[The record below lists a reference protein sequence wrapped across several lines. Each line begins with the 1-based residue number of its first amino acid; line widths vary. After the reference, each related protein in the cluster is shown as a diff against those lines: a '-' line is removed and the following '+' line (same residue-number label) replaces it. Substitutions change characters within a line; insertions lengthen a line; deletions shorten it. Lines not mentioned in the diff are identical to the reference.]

1 MEMKFNKL
9 TKGMICLLFAA
20 MVPVFC
26 AFGVAA
32 DEESS
37 DISQP
42 EVIEEIVTEAPPQE
56 FTEPETELVVTDPI
70 VTEAPAPETE
80 ALATEQV
87 TQAVYTEPATEA
99 QQTQAEQQAQ
109 TEAYTQPMAPI
120 ANIEPTTEFVAPT
133 LPKTVSEKKYSTNS
147 TAGTVSWICVG
158 VGILVALVMII
169 STKLK
174 KPTTGFA

>member
-20 MVPVFC
+20 LVPVFC

-37 DISQP
+37 DSSQP
-42 EVIEEIVTEAPPQE
+42 ELIEEIVTEAPPQE
-56 FTEPETELVVTDPI
+56 FTEPQTEVIVTDPV
-70 VTEAPAPETE
+70 VTEAPVPETE
-80 ALATEQV
+80 PPVTEVQ
-87 TQAVYTEPATEA
+87 TQAVYTEPVTEA

-109 TEAYTQPMAPI
+109 TEEYTQPVAPI
-120 ANIEPTTEFVAPT
+120 AQIEPTTEFVAPT

-158 VGILVALVMII
+158 VGILVALIMLI

-174 KPTTGFA
+174 KPAASFA

>member
-9 TKGMICLLFAA
+9 TKGMICLLFAVI
-20 MVPVFC
+20 MPVFC

-56 FTEPETELVVTDPI
+56 FTEPQTEVIITDPV

-80 ALATEQV
+80 PPVTEVQ
-87 TQAVYTEPATEA
+87 TQAVYTEPVTEA
-99 QQTQAEQQAQ
+99 QQTQAEQQVQ
-109 TEAYTQPMAPI
+109 TDAYTQPVAPI

-158 VGILVALVMII
+158 VGVLVALVMII

-174 KPTTGFA
+174 KPTAGFA